1 MYLLS
6 VPKMLNGLPFVEV
19 FHTAPEPRESEDEE
33 LPSGDMPFEEI
44 PVP

>member
-6 VPKMLNGLPFVEV
+6 VPKMLNELPFVEV
-19 FHTAPEPRESEDEE
+19 FHTAPETRAPGDEE
-33 LPSGDMPFEEI
+33 LPSGEM

>member
-1 MYLLS
+1 
-6 VPKMLNGLPFVEV
+6 MLNDLPFVEV
-19 FHTAPEPRESEDEE
+19 FHTTPEPRSPEEEE